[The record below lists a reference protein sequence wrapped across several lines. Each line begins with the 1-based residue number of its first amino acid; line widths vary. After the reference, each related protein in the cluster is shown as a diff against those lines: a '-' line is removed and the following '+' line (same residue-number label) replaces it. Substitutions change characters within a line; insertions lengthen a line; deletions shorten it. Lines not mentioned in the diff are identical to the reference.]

1 MCSSDLAGIGNL
13 FSFMIDCL
21 GLLQLL
27 LGWFIVAFLDCDQ
40 PLATEGSLV
49 PQMIRD
55 LAAEPSVWSWWRTW
69 LKSGRDC
76 LVLSVDFLARSGGK
90 FSHLAH
96 QSTVKLPPLF
106 HPVDLLLGLI
116 DDIVDL
122 RVPHLLPLLSHTV
135 L

>member
-1 MCSSDLAGIGNL
+1 LCPSDVAGIGDL

-21 GLLQLL
+21 RWLQLL
-27 LGWFIVAFLDCDQ
+27 LGWLIVAFLDCDQ
-40 PLATEGSLV
+40 PLATEGPLV

-55 LAAEPSVWSWWRTW
+55 LAAEPSVWSW

-76 LVLSVDFLARSGGK
+76 VVLSVDFLARSGGK
-90 FSHLAH
+90 FSQIAH
-96 QSTVKLPPLF
+96 QSTLKAIPLF

-122 RVPHLLPLLSHTV
+122 RVPHLLPPLFVVLL
-135 L
+135 